1 MQIIIFPLI
10 YPSLWKA
17 SKIPV
22 LWLYIV
28 TLNEAIPPKAD
39 ICSANEFHMTST
51 NPTLTTRVTPP
62 WDVYMAKFELREVK

>member
-1 MQIIIFPLI
+1 M
-10 YPSLWKA
+10 A
-17 SKIPV
+17 

-28 TLNEAIPPKAD
+28 PINEAIPPKAD
-39 ICSANEFHMTST
+39 ICSAIEFHMTST